1 MRSRQGSEG
10 PERTDTIVAADGTV
24 LTRGS
29 RPFLVTHF
37 HLTEEVMLPGFYPE
51 GGGESIHE
59 DTDFDVVE
67 AALWA
72 LRRRYA
78 NLPDQD
84 PAIRHAPRPAGSALG
99 MAARGRPNRL
109 GKLIRHPKTGAYI
122 SGEIARSIRPSRWRG
137 GEGRRQG

>member
-1 MRSRQGSEG
+1 MRTRERSE
-10 PERTDTIVAADGTV
+10 PDRADTMVAADGTV

-37 HLTEEVMLPGFYPE
+37 HLTEEVMLPGFYPD
-51 GGGESIHE
+51 GDGDSIHE

-72 LRRRYA
+72 LRRRYSD
-78 NLPDQD
+78 LPDLG
-84 PAIRHAPRPAGSALG
+84 PTVRHAARLAGFALR
-99 MAARGRPNRL
+99 MAARGRPNRI

-122 SGEIARSIRPSRWRG
+122 SGKIARSIRPSRWRG

>member
-1 MRSRQGSEG
+1 M
-10 PERTDTIVAADGTV
+10 VAADDTV

-51 GGGESIHE
+51 GDGESIHE

-72 LRRRYA
+72 LRRRSSD
-78 NLPDQD
+78 LPDLERT
-84 PAIRHAPRPAGSALG
+84 IRHAPRLAGFALG
-99 MAARGRPNRL
+99 ITVRGRPNHI

-122 SGEIARSIRPSRWRG
+122 SGKIARSIRPSRWRG